1 MGPEFL
7 ITSLLVVASPGTGV
21 LLTLAAGLSHG
32 ARGAVVAAFGCTLGI
47 LPQMLLAVTGLA
59 TVLHTSSLAFQLL
72 KITGVC
78 YLLYLA
84 WMTWRDRGAL
94 TINVDAPARSDLQV
108 IRHAVLVNLLNPK
121 LSMFFVAF
129 LPQFVRSGE
138 AKPTGTMLELSA
150 AFMAMTFVVFVL
162 YGTFAAKARVH
173 ILSRPAVLLWMRRGF
188 ATAFIGLGLKLALVH
203 R

>member
-7 ITSLLVVASPGTGV
+7 ITSMLVVASPGTGV

-94 TINVDAPARSDLQV
+94 TINADAPARSDLQV

-129 LPQFVRSGE
+129 LPQFVRTGE
-138 AKPTGTMLELSA
+138 ANPTGTMLELSA

-188 ATAFIGLGLKLALVH
+188 AAAFIGLCLKLALVH